1 MNNNLSKLF
10 KQLGD
15 IWGQLGASQRINVA
29 AATFVLVAGLGAVA
43 FWSSHA
49 DYGLLY
55 GGLSDTEAAKVTA
68 ALDDA
73 KVPYKSGSGGSIL
86 VPSDKVYAMRMQ
98 LAGRGIPSGDGVGFE
113 IFDKA
118 NFGISD
124 FVQRA
129 NYTRAIQGELARTI
143 SQIDEVQSARVMIV
157 LPENRL
163 LLDKNTYPTAS
174 VFVHV
179 RGNSQ
184 LQPQS
189 INSIRFLV
197 ANSVEGLKPNHVSVV
212 DNLGNVLSEN
222 TDDDSLTGLTST
234 QLAARRNL
242 EQYLAKKAQDML
254 DKVLGPGQAIV
265 RISADINYDTLTRTD
280 EKFDPAGQ
288 VIRTQTK
295 NDQTTDSSTT
305 TSSSPVGISA
315 NTTTTTNSTQT
326 AAAPVNNT
334 QNHTTTST
342 VEYEIGKTTSST
354 VQAAGGI
361 KRLDA
366 SVTVA
371 AQFQGTGDDRKI
383 VNRSPEDLKKLQDIV
398 SSAVGIDTTRGDTI
412 ALEELP
418 FNNDFADN
426 ITKELD
432 QQQKTDFWVTLARN
446 SVYPA
451 LGIVALFILLRLFK
465 STPVQEIPIGVPV
478 GRLIAKQNGNGNGN
492 GHGKFGEFEPQP
504 DVVTVDVLN
513 RLIKE
518 NPANMTQAIRDWMT
532 KGRTPEQ
539 N

>member
-15 IWGQLGASQRINVA
+15 IWGQLGASQRLNVV
-29 AATFVLVAGLGAVA
+29 AATFVLVAGLGALA

-49 DYGLLY
+49 DYTLLY
-55 GGLSDTEAAKVTA
+55 GGLSDTEAGKVTA
-68 ALDDA
+68 ALDEA

-222 TDDDSLTGLTST
+222 SDDDSLTGLTST

-280 EKFDPAGQ
+280 EKFDPDGQ

-295 NDQTTDSSTT
+295 NDQNTDSSTT

-326 AAAPVNNT
+326 ASAPVNNT

-342 VEYEIGKTTSST
+342 VEYEIGKTTSSM

-361 KRLDA
+361 KKLDA

-371 AQFQGTGDDRKI
+371 AQFQGTGDDRKA
-383 VNRSPEDLKKLQDIV
+383 VPRSPEDLKKLQDIV

-451 LGIVALFILLRLFK
+451 LGILALVILLRLFK

-492 GHGKFGEFEPQP
+492 GHGKFGEFEPP
-504 DVVTVDVLN
+504 PGVVTVDVLN

>member
-1 MNNNLSKLF
+1 MNQNLSKLF
-10 KQLGD
+10 AQLRD

-29 AATFVLVAGLGAVA
+29 AATFVLVAGLGALV

-129 NYTRAIQGELARTI
+129 NYTRAMQGELARTI

-157 LPENRL
+157 MPENRL
-163 LLDKNTYPTAS
+163 LLDKDTYPTAS

-280 EKFDPAGQ
+280 EKFDPDGQ
-288 VIRTQTK
+288 VVRTQTK
-295 NDQTTDSSTT
+295 NDQNTDSSTT

-426 ITKELD
+426 ITKELN

-446 SVYPA
+446 AVYPA
-451 LGIVALFILLRLFK
+451 IGIVALFILLRLFK

-478 GRLIAKQNGNGNGN
+478 GRLIAKHNGNGNGN
-492 GHGKFGEFEPQP
+492 GHGKLGEFEPQP
-504 DVVTVDVLN
+504 GVVTVDVLN

-532 KGRTPEQ
+532 KGRAPEQ